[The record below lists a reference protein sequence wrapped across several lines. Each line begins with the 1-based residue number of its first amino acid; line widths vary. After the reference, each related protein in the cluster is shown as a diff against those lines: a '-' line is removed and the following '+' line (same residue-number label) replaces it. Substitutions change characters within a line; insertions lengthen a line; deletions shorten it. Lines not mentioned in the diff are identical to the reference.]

1 MKAVL
6 RALAVL
12 IVIAGVSGAGVAYLI
27 ARRGL
32 STRTEP
38 SRVEELI
45 ARSMRRLATPSE
57 MRSQPNPVEASGV
70 ILDEALG
77 HFADHCAV
85 CHANNGGGE
94 TDIGR
99 SVYPKSPDMRAAAT
113 QALSDGELF
122 SIIENGIRLTAMPAW
137 GTGTPDG
144 ERASWALVHFI
155 RRLPTLTAEEIGRM
169 EELNPKTPDQFRED
183 EEIRRFLAGAGAPP
197 ATQALPA
204 HERSHQ

>member
-1 MKAVL
+1 MSREGFEHEGGTPRL
-6 RALAVL
+6 
-12 IVIAGVSGAGVAYLI
+12 GW
-27 ARRGL
+27 RRG
-32 STRTEP
+32 
-38 SRVEELI
+38 
-45 ARSMRRLATPSE
+45 
-57 MRSQPNPVEASGV
+57 G
-70 ILDEALG
+70 
-77 HFADHCAV
+77 
-85 CHANNGGGE
+85 
-94 TDIGR
+94 
-99 SVYPKSPDMRAAAT
+99 
-113 QALSDGELF
+113 GELF

-183 EEIRRFLAGAGAPP
+183 EEIRRFLAAAGAPP

>member
-6 RALAVL
+6 RALA
-12 IVIAGVSGAGVAYLI
+12 GVAGAASCSRSSRT
-27 ARRGL
+27 AR
-32 STRTEP
+32 
-38 SRVEELI
+38 
-45 ARSMRRLATPSE
+45 
-57 MRSQPNPVEASGV
+57 
-70 ILDEALG
+70 
-77 HFADHCAV
+77 
-85 CHANNGGGE
+85 
-94 TDIGR
+94 
-99 SVYPKSPDMRAAAT
+99 
-113 QALSDGELF
+113 
-122 SIIENGIRLTAMPAW
+122 RLTAMPAW

-183 EEIRRFLAGAGAPP
+183 EEIRRFLAAAGAPP